1 MQYLI
6 IYLNDTYM
14 KQKMMTLILC
24 ILKRYI
30 LYSTCV
36 YPCIKQV
43 INNTK
48 VFNTIHP
55 FDGIGRYR
63 CVFEIF
69 LTVHYTRRKVTPLW
83 KQPKQWINSKVG
95 EARFSENLIFI
106 FNSYIEKNVRGFH
119 FVQKGCQ
126 NENFSLGERVGF
138 GGEIWS
144 TGKPVGERVS
154 ISFLG
159 FPCPEIYTF
168 YTFEY

>member
-106 FNSYIEKNVRGFH
+106 FNTSRKMFEGFILCKKVVRMRTFH
-119 FVQKGCQ
+119 QGA
-126 NENFSLGERVGF
+126 SG
-138 GGEIWS
+138 IWGRNLEHRK
-144 TGKPVGERVS
+144 TCG
-154 ISFLG
+154 
-159 FPCPEIYTF
+159 
-168 YTFEY
+168 